1 MSPRIFYTL
10 FILLMAFTLVDGI
23 AWARDAAGKVAHIK
37 GRAWAQVGEARNM
50 LETGAVVYTGD
61 QIHTDKKSNLY
72 LRFRDNTLFT
82 LGPEARM
89 TVDSYDESENAVT
102 SFATSILRGAF
113 RFVSGFLAKEK
124 PKRYRVRVSVGTIGV
139 RGTTVAGEVSER
151 LETGN
156 GVVEA
161 SARIMLLEDEQD
173 ENTSIEVFNEFGSV
187 VIDQPGFGTEI
198 PDESSPPS
206 PVRRMQVRSVNTLL
220 RAIRNTVRSSTQ
232 RRRVR

>member
-1 MSPRIFYTL
+1 MTPRIFYTFL
-10 FILLMAFTLVDGI
+10 TLLMAFSVVGGN
-23 AWARDAAGKVAHIK
+23 AWARDAAGKVVHIK
-37 GRAWAQVGEARNM
+37 GRAWVQVGIARNT
-50 LETGAVVYTGD
+50 LETGAVIYTGD
-61 QIHTDKKSNLY
+61 EIHTDKKSNLY

-82 LGPEARM
+82 LGPQARM
-89 TVDSYDESENAVT
+89 TVDNYDESENAVT
-102 SFATSILRGAF
+102 SFATSILHGAF

-124 PKRYRVRVSVGTIGV
+124 PKRYKVRVSVGTIGV

-151 LETGN
+151 RETEN

-161 SARIMLLEDEQD
+161 SARIMLLEDEED
-173 ENTSIEVFNEFGSV
+173 ENTAIEVFNEFGSV

-220 RAIRNTVRSSTQ
+220 RAIRNTVRSNTQ